1 MTVEPGADRG
11 GMLLIHGLWFGPS
24 VWMPWLPEL
33 SDAGYDAAVLAWRDR
48 DHRSQHAAAAGEP
61 DFGALLRA
69 ARRETR
75 AFRSPPIV
83 IGHGIGGA
91 VAERLLSESAAG
103 AAISL
108 APAPGGYPA
117 VPAAARLLGRRTG
130 FALLG
135 LRAAPVAPTY
145 AQFRRVVA
153 TLGSDAEARRL
164 YDDHVAAAAPRRVLL
179 PALRRRAGG
188 RPGRGPLLLAAGG
201 KDELISEKSTA
212 LLHRDYRR
220 RQPDSVT
227 DYQVFPGLDHTLGL
241 GTPSVT
247 VLFYCL
253 DWLTAQNM

>member
-11 GMLLIHGLWFGPS
+11 CVLLIHGLWFRAG
-24 VWMPWLPEL
+24 VWTPWLREL
-33 SDAGYDAAVLAWRDR
+33 SDAGYDATVLGWRDR
-48 DHRSQHAAAAGEP
+48 DQRPHPARAGEP
-61 DFGALLRA
+61 DFGAVLRA
-69 ARRETR
+69 ARRAAL

-83 IGHGIGGA
+83 IGHGVGGA
-91 VAERLLSESAAG
+91 VAERLLSESAAA

-108 APAPGGYPA
+108 APPPGGRPA
-117 VPAAARLLGRRTG
+117 VPAAARQLGRRTG

-135 LRAAPVAPTY
+135 LRAAPVAPTF
-145 AQFRRVVA
+145 AQFRRGIA
-153 TLGSDAEARRL
+153 TLGGDADARRL
-164 YDDHVAAAAPRRVLL
+164 YDDYVGPAAPRPVLL
-179 PALRRRAGG
+179 PALRRRAGV

-201 KDELISEKSTA
+201 KDDLVSERSTA

-220 RQPDSVT
+220 RQPDAVT